1 MAQRQY
7 ITMIANEDLS
17 NMQYKMVYVDGDNG
31 TKLRVAAG
39 AGLLGILNNK
49 PQSGEHATVIW
60 NGLSRCSAGATI
72 TAGSWI
78 SVTASGTGT
87 AAGCGDYI
95 VGKAITGVASASL
108 FQLLVESS
116 GYKPH

>member
-17 NMQYKMVYVDGDNG
+17 TSQYKMVYVDGDNG
-31 TKLRVAAG
+31 VKLRVAAG
-39 AGLLGILNNK
+39 AGLLGIVQNK
-49 PQSGEHATVIW
+49 PQSGEHATIVW

-78 SVTASGTGT
+78 TVTASGTAV
-87 AAGCGDYI
+87 AATSSDYI
-95 VGKAITGVASASL
+95 VGKAITGVASGSL
-108 FQLLVESS
+108 FQLLVESG
-116 GYKPH
+116 GYKP